1 MREKPEVN
9 EKFKGLTIAIVALS
23 VLIPLVVA
31 ILLFTPG
38 LNVDPGFDIH
48 ILPKFHAILNSIT
61 AVLLLFGLYFIR
73 KGKRTTHKAV
83 MLFALLCSVIFL
95 VSYVTY
101 HSLADPTSYGGEGIW
116 KALYYFILLTHILLA
131 AIIVPFVLFTF
142 MYALSNRFARH
153 RRLARITWPLWFYV
167 AVTGVLVYLMIS
179 PYYS

>member
-1 MREKPEVN
+1 MTEQQEVN
-9 EKFKGLTIAIVALS
+9 EKLRGLSIAIIALS

-38 LNVDPGFDIH
+38 LNVDPGFDIR

-61 AVLLLFGLYFIR
+61 AVLLLTGLYFIK
-73 KGKRTTHKAV
+73 KGKRAAHKTV

-95 VSYVTY
+95 VSYVSY
-101 HSLADPTSYGGEGIW
+101 HSLADPTSFGGEGIW
-116 KALYYFILLTHILLA
+116 KSIYYFILVTHILLA

-142 MYALSNRFARH
+142 MYALSSRFARH
-153 RRLARITWPLWFYV
+153 RKIARITWPLWFYV